1 MERLRRVKGTPTAV
15 FLGECC
21 SATYINCG
29 HAELYMNNR
38 VGGGGWN
45 AIG

>member
-15 FLGECC
+15 FLG
-21 SATYINCG
+21 YINCG